1 RFDAVLT
8 ALRGMYDVIIVDS
21 PPMLAVTDPST
32 IAPRVDA
39 VLLVVRVRK
48 NVKPLAARAARML
61 ETLEANVI
69 GVVVNGVGSRA
80 ARGYGKTADADGYYN
95 RGEAYQYGYGYSYGS
110 NTEGRYNE
118 YYSDDDGGLP
128 LPKKKRVEPARL
140 EVAPKP
146 DRAARSEMVG

>member
-39 VLLVVRVRK
+39 VMLVVRVRK

-110 NTEGRYNE
+110 NADGRYNE
-118 YYSDDDGGLP
+118 YYNDDVSLP
-128 LPKKKRVEPARL
+128 LPKKRRVEPARL
-140 EVAPKP
+140 EVKATPA
-146 DRAARSEMVG
+146 RAARSEMVG